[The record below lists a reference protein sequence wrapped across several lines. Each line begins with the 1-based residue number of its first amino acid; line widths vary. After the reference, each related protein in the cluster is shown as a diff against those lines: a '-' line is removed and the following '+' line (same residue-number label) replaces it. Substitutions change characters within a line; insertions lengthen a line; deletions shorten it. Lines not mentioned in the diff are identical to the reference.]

1 MVVRI
6 ERMNMMDG
14 NIKLKIM
21 GEERV
26 VASGTMLL
34 DLAKDYQDR
43 FQYPIILAKV
53 GNEYHELSEAILDN
67 DEVIFLDLKERRGNS
82 VYVNALIFLMAYS
95 TCELFGKDAKVIVKY
110 SIDKGIYIE
119 TNFDFD
125 EKKCA
130 LLKEKMQEIAN
141 KDIAITKCRVNRTEA
156 LEYFELKK
164 EMSKVNLLKYNVNSH
179 IVLYKMGGMYDY
191 FFSLMPTSTG
201 SLKYFDLK
209 YLNNKGF
216 VLLFPTVYI
225 DGIKEYE
232 HHPKLF
238 EVFKEY
244 QKWADMMKIGNVPAL
259 NKIVSTGHVDDIIRI
274 DEMLQSNRLL
284 NIARDVVSKKSNVR
298 IILIAGPSSSGKTT
312 SCRKLSM
319 YLRSFGLEPREISMD
334 DYFID
339 REKTPKDENGEYDFE
354 CLEAIDIKKFDS
366 DVSCLLN
373 GEKVKLQKYNFIK
386 GKSEPGVDEVSLG
399 KDEILIIEGIHALNE
414 SILTSI
420 DRTKKYKVYLSP
432 LTILNIDIH
441 NRISTTDNRLI
452 RRIVRDNRT
461 RGHKV
466 EDTLKSWRK
475 VRLGEEKHIFPNQD
489 AADATFNTALI
500 YELGV
505 LKTYVEPLLYSVD
518 RTSPYYEE
526 ARRLINVLKTFLPIP
541 SDAVPDDS
549 LLREFIGG
557 SCFK

>member
-1 MVVRI
+1 
-6 ERMNMMDG
+6 MDE

-26 VASGTMLL
+26 VVRGLSLF
-34 DLAKDYQDR
+34 DIAKDYKDR
-43 FQYPIILAKV
+43 FKYPIILAKI
-53 GNEYHELSEAILDN
+53 GNQYHELTELILDT
-67 DEVIFLDLKERRGNS
+67 DDITFVDLKERRANS
-82 VYVNALIFLMAYS
+82 VYVNALIFLMSYAA
-95 TCELFGKDAKVIVKY
+95 CELFGKDAKIIVKY

-119 TNFDFD
+119 TNFDLD
-125 EKKCA
+125 EKRCSE
-130 LLKEKMQEIAN
+130 LKSKMLEIADKN
-141 KDIAITKCRVNRTEA
+141 ITITKCRVNRNEA
-156 LEYFELKK
+156 IEYYESKK
-164 EMSKVNLLKYNVNSH
+164 EISKVNLLKCTFDSH
-179 IVLYKMGGMYDY
+179 ITLYKMGGMYDY
-191 FFSLMPTSTG
+191 FFSLMPPSTG
-201 SLKYFDLK
+201 DLRYFDLK
-209 YLNNKGF
+209 FLNGRGI
-216 VLLFPTVYI
+216 VLLFPTIYL

-238 EVFKEY
+238 EVFREY
-244 QKWADMMKIGNVPAL
+244 QKWADIMKIGNVPAL
-259 NKIVSTGHVDDIIRI
+259 NKIVSNGRADDIIRI

-284 NIARDVVSKKSNVR
+284 NIARDIVSKKNSIK

-319 YLRSFGLEPREISMD
+319 YLRSFGLEPKEISMD

-339 REKTPKDENGEYDFE
+339 RDKTPKDENGEYDFE
-354 CLEAIDIKKFDS
+354 CLEALDIKKFDS
-366 DVSCLLN
+366 DVKKLLN

-386 GKSEPGVDEVSLG
+386 GESEPGTEDVILGENEV
-399 KDEILIIEGIHALNE
+399 LIIEGIHALNE
-414 SILTSI
+414 KILTSI
-420 DRTKKYKVYLSP
+420 ERNKKYKIYLCP

-441 NRISTTDNRLI
+441 NRISTTDNRLL

-461 RGHKV
+461 RGYKV
-466 EDTLKSWRK
+466 EDTLRVWRK

-505 LKTYVEPLLYSVD
+505 LKTYVEPLLYSVSSN
-518 RTSPYYEE
+518 SPYYEE

-541 SDAVPDDS
+541 SDAMPDDS
-549 LLREFIGG
+549 ILREFIGG

>member
-1 MVVRI
+1 
-6 ERMNMMDG
+6 MDE

-26 VASGTMLL
+26 VVRGLSLF
-34 DLAKDYQDR
+34 DIAKDYKDR
-43 FQYPIILAKV
+43 FKYPIILAKI
-53 GNEYHELSEAILDN
+53 GNQYHELTEPVLDN
-67 DEVIFLDLKERRGNS
+67 DDITFVDLKERRGNS
-82 VYVNALIFLMAYS
+82 VYVNALIFLMSYAA
-95 TCELFGKDAKVIVKY
+95 CELFGKDAKIIVKY

-119 TNFDFD
+119 TNFDLD
-125 EKKCA
+125 EKRCSE
-130 LLKEKMQEIAN
+130 LKSKMLEIADKN
-141 KDIAITKCRVNRTEA
+141 ITITKCRVNRNEA
-156 LEYFELKK
+156 IEYYESKK
-164 EMSKVNLLKYNVNSH
+164 EISKVNLLKCTFDSH
-179 IVLYKMGGMYDY
+179 ITLYKMGGMYDY
-191 FFSLMPTSTG
+191 FFSLMPPSTG
-201 SLKYFDLK
+201 DLRYFDLK
-209 YLNNKGF
+209 FLNGRGI
-216 VLLFPTVYI
+216 VLLFPTIYL

-238 EVFKEY
+238 EVFREY
-244 QKWADMMKIGNVPAL
+244 QKWADIMKIGNVPAL
-259 NKIVSTGHVDDIIRI
+259 NKIVSNGRADDIIRI

-284 NIARDVVSKKSNVR
+284 NIARDIVSKKNSIK

-319 YLRSFGLEPREISMD
+319 YLRSFGLEPKEISMD

-339 REKTPKDENGEYDFE
+339 RDKTPKDENGEYDFE
-354 CLEAIDIKKFDS
+354 CLEALDIKKFDN
-366 DVSCLLN
+366 DVKKLLN

-386 GKSEPGVDEVSLG
+386 GESEPGTEDVVLGENEV
-399 KDEILIIEGIHALNE
+399 LIIEGIHALNE
-414 SILTSI
+414 KILTSI
-420 DRTKKYKVYLSP
+420 ERNRKYKIYLCP

-441 NRISTTDNRLI
+441 NRISTTDNRLL

-461 RGHKV
+461 RGYKV
-466 EDTLKSWRK
+466 EDTLRVWRK

-505 LKTYVEPLLYSVD
+505 LKTYVEPLLYSVSSN
-518 RTSPYYEE
+518 SPYYEE

-541 SDAVPDDS
+541 SDAMPDDS
-549 LLREFIGG
+549 ILREFIGG

>member
-1 MVVRI
+1 
-6 ERMNMMDG
+6 MDE

-26 VASGTMLL
+26 VVRGLSLF
-34 DLAKDYQDR
+34 DIAKDYKDR
-43 FQYPIILAKV
+43 FKYPIILAKI
-53 GNEYHELSEAILDN
+53 GNQYHELTEPVLDN
-67 DEVIFLDLKERRGNS
+67 DDITFVDLKERRGNS
-82 VYVNALIFLMAYS
+82 VYVNALIFLMSYAA
-95 TCELFGKDAKVIVKY
+95 CELFGKDAKIIVKY

-119 TNFDFD
+119 TNFDLD
-125 EKKCA
+125 EKRCSE
-130 LLKEKMQEIAN
+130 LKSKMLEIADKN
-141 KDIAITKCRVNRTEA
+141 ITITKCRVNRNEA
-156 LEYFELKK
+156 IEYYESKK
-164 EMSKVNLLKYNVNSH
+164 EISKVNLLKCTFDSH
-179 IVLYKMGGMYDY
+179 ITLYKMGGMYDY
-191 FFSLMPTSTG
+191 FFSLMPPSTG
-201 SLKYFDLK
+201 DLRYFDLK
-209 YLNNKGF
+209 FLNGRGI
-216 VLLFPTVYI
+216 VLLFPTIYL

-238 EVFKEY
+238 EVFREY
-244 QKWADMMKIGNVPAL
+244 QKWADIMKIGNVPAL
-259 NKIVSTGHVDDIIRI
+259 NKIVSNGRADDIIRI

-284 NIARDVVSKKSNVR
+284 NIARDIVSKKNSIK

-319 YLRSFGLEPREISMD
+319 YLRSFGLEPKEISMD

-339 REKTPKDENGEYDFE
+339 RDKTPKDENGEYDFE
-354 CLEAIDIKKFDS
+354 CLEALDIKKFDS
-366 DVSCLLN
+366 DVKKLLN

-386 GKSEPGVDEVSLG
+386 GESEPGTEDVVLGENEV
-399 KDEILIIEGIHALNE
+399 LIIEGIHALNE
-414 SILTSI
+414 KILTSI
-420 DRTKKYKVYLSP
+420 ERNKKYKIYLCP

-441 NRISTTDNRLI
+441 NRISTTDNRLL

-461 RGHKV
+461 RGYKV
-466 EDTLKSWRK
+466 EDTLRVWRK

-505 LKTYVEPLLYSVD
+505 LKTYVEPLLYSVSSN
-518 RTSPYYEE
+518 SPYYEE

-541 SDAVPDDS
+541 SDAMPDDS
-549 LLREFIGG
+549 ILREFIGG